1 MQDRDTIDRRTFTRR
16 TAAVTGAIALAG
28 CVGGEEPGDGDETG
42 DGDGNGDD
50 DVAAVP
56 ELPEIEDPP
65 DAVYVPTHREAMR
78 MLEPIDAGEFRLAPM
93 LSYPHPFWVIAGGGS
108 AEEEVER
115 IDPDDGRGVH
125 MMFTLWD
132 AETGIVLPVDEGTQI
147 TIYRDDEQVGS
158 PRSPWAMISQEM
170 GFHFGDNVSLPE
182 DGTYT
187 VEVTITPVSTTKTGD
202 LEGRL
207 EERQTATFEF
217 VYDDEFRHEVVGGV
231 EYLDEDDW
239 GRRGALGPMDH
250 GHGEGGHAHGEEHG
264 DGHHDDG
271 HQHGDGDGHHDD
283 GHQHGDEHRDD
294 GGHDDHDH
302 HHVPYSE
309 LPDVDEYPG
318 TVLVDPDADE
328 RPAETMDLP
337 RSGDGAF
344 LATLTE
350 PGFRLADGDE
360 RYLLVSP
367 RTPYN
372 RVPLADMSLSVTVER
387 DGETVA
393 EPSLEQTLDSELD
406 LHYGTSVADV
416 QPGDSVTITVES
428 PPQVARHRGY
438 ETAFLE
444 MPPVELTIPEES

>member
-93 LSYPHPFWVIAGGGS
+93 LSYPTRSGDRGRRERRRGGRTNRPRRRPRRPHDVYPLG
-108 AEEEVER
+108 R
-115 IDPDDGRGVH
+115 RDGYRAPGRR
-125 MMFTLWD
+125 
-132 AETGIVLPVDEGTQI
+132 GTQI

-158 PRSPWAMISQEM
+158 PIPV
-170 GFHFGDNVSLPE
+170 GDDLSGDGLSLRRQRFAPGRRNVHRR
-182 DGTYT
+182 GHHH
-187 VEVTITPVSTTKTGD
+187 PVSTTKTGD

-302 HHVPYSE
+302 HHVPY
-309 LPDVDEYPG
+309 PNC
-318 TVLVDPDADE
+318 
-328 RPAETMDLP
+328 
-337 RSGDGAF
+337 
-344 LATLTE
+344 
-350 PGFRLADGDE
+350 
-360 RYLLVSP
+360 
-367 RTPYN
+367 RT
-372 RVPLADMSLSVTVER
+372 
-387 DGETVA
+387 
-393 EPSLEQTLDSELD
+393 
-406 LHYGTSVADV
+406 
-416 QPGDSVTITVES
+416 
-428 PPQVARHRGY
+428 
-438 ETAFLE
+438 
-444 MPPVELTIPEES
+444 